1 MSRRPNSLSSLSLPH
16 LQGLRLR
23 KEDGRKRQVSLRD
36 QVFIMFRISNLMT
49 AQVLA
54 GESLVRYRLWKVSQ
68 DRILILV
75 IEKANFNAGC
85 LIAVS
90 ITVNDYVI
98 MATVAHAH

>member
-1 MSRRPNSLSSLSLPH
+1 
-16 LQGLRLR
+16 
-23 KEDGRKRQVSLRD
+23 
-36 QVFIMFRISNLMT
+36 MT

-68 DRILILV
+68 DRIVILI

-85 LIAVS
+85 LTAVS

-98 MATVAHAH
+98 MAIAAHAHWFVGSLVNYGKLASPSRSSLLTF